1 MSGTTSIRISG
12 GVPSI
17 WLRIGRR
24 ISTDANVN
32 AEDAGRATA
41 STAPI
46 TRMAAHRRC
55 IPGLC
60 SGMSNEVLSLLKR
73 HVASRERVQFDRK
86 HHIVGRGT
94 LGEGPVDKPERNTV
108 TPDVQRIIHFGQLL
122 GRQ

>member
-60 SGMSNEVLSLLKR
+60 SGMGNEVLSLLKR
-73 HVASRERVQFDRK
+73 HVAAQRVQLDRQ
-86 HHIVGRGT
+86 HQVVGRRT
-94 LGEGPVDKPERNTV
+94 LGEGPVDKPDGHAV
-108 TPDVQRIIHFGQLL
+108 V
-122 GRQ
+122 